1 MEDSTNRMDPN
12 EFKGF
17 LLSISDRFRVGD
29 LEKMKFLLEA
39 HLPEGTLE
47 NVQMPFELFR
57 RMMNARL
64 LSLNN
69 LYLLATCLQSAGR
82 IDLSEEVRRLESKMT
97 FATEVT
103 GGKRNSRL

>member
-57 RMMNARL
+57 RMMNARY
-64 LSLNN
+64 
-69 LYLLATCLQSAGR
+69 YLLTIFIFWLPVCSL
-82 IDLSEEVRRLESKMT
+82 LVESI
-97 FATEVT
+97 
-103 GGKRNSRL
+103 